1 MAIIHIIPY
10 FSSFRHVLI
19 LSIAIRVVLIIYSE
33 WHDARSLVKYT
44 DIDYRIF
51 SDAASFLLHPGDR
64 NIAQGP
70 LKSWI
75 RLGEY
80 VVICCRVTDD
90 AERVIVARIPGRH
103 TGTPHC
109 LPFYWHRTN
118 GSIHPLGNI
127 SSLRVI
133 SSMGC

>member
-10 FSSFRHVLI
+10 FSFRHVLI

-44 DIDYRIF
+44 DIDYRVF
-51 SDAASFLLHPGDR
+51 SDAASFLLHPGER

-109 LPFYWHRTN
+109 LPFYWRRTN